1 MSLFNRIM
9 ASVGIGSAKVDTL
22 LEKSSYY
29 PGEEIRGVIR
39 IYGGAVEQ
47 RIEGID
53 LAVMTYYT
61 REVNDTKVQEKAQ
74 LGVVRATGAIQLRAN
89 EQKDVEFSFR
99 LPVST
104 PLTVGRTP
112 VFIQTTADIRSA
124 VDPTDQDRIDVV
136 ATPAMRAVMQAVE
149 SLGFRLREVETI
161 YAPRLGGSH
170 SPFVQEW
177 EYKPQ
182 SGAYRGRLDELE
194 VVFLRQQGGGAE
206 LLLQIDRKA
215 VGLFGHFAEAM
226 EMDESFVRVTVSEQ
240 DVLGGPQRVA
250 SLLDQVISRYAH

>member
-22 LEKSSYY
+22 LEKGSYS
-29 PGEEIRGVIR
+29 PGEEVRGVIR
-39 IYGGAVEQ
+39 LYGGAVEQ
-47 RIEGID
+47 QIEGID

-74 LGVVRATGAIQLRAN
+74 LSVVRATSAIQLRAN
-89 EQKDVEFSFR
+89 EQKDIPFAFQ

-104 PLTVGRTP
+104 PLTIGRTP

-124 VDPTDQDRIDVV
+124 MDPTDQDRIDVV
-136 ATPAMRAVMQAVE
+136 ATPAIRTVIQAVE
-149 SLGFRLREVETI
+149 SLGFRLREAETI
-161 YAPRLGGSH
+161 YAPRLGGAH
-170 SPFVQEW
+170 SPFVQELEW
-177 EYKPQ
+177 VPQ

-194 VVFLRQQGGGAE
+194 LIFLRQQGGSLE

-226 EMDESFVRVTVSEQ
+226 EMDESFVRVTLSGD
-240 DVLGGPQRVA
+240 DVQRGPQHVA
-250 SLLDQVISRYAH
+250 AVLNNVIAQYL